1 MNITQK
7 IIVKI
12 KIRQLK
18 KLIRLYR
25 KGQGKKRS
33 DAHHKLN
40 EMSRFNCMACAFYH
54 DEQDLCY
61 SRPDTRHYR
70 SLYGCSDF
78 ASLENKEAVEKKMQN
93 ISIAK
98 QQELEKEILLNST
111 DMLKSRENDP
121 IALYALYE
129 ISQSIFD
136 YTYLLESAK
145 KGYALADKTITS
157 KYHYNATD
165 PNAKKS
171 LFGQKDDFFVPNEI
185 KEYLKSRKEC
195 TEVASNTA
203 VGWVQNDCGETGTIT
218 DFDLADRSL
227 IENDIPKAIE
237 RYVSFLDD
245 SIKNNKRYEIE
256 IAYRRLEHLYS
267 EIDLSLIEEDLRI
280 KWEKAIKDGFCYIRD
295 EIYFE
300 RDSKTLGLYNYNV
313 KHYDNRSNCKK
324 GYYKKH

>member
-18 KLIRLYR
+18 KLIRLQR

-33 DAHHKLN
+33 DAYHKLN
-40 EMSRFNCMACAFYH
+40 EMSRFYCIACAFYH
-54 DEQDLCY
+54 DEQDRCY
-61 SRPDTRHYR
+61 FSPYELR
-70 SLYGCSDF
+70 SWSAFRCPSF

-93 ISIAK
+93 ISIVK
-98 QQELEKEILLNST
+98 QQELEREILLNST
-111 DMLKSRENDP
+111 NTLKSRENDP

-129 ISQSIFD
+129 ISQTID
-136 YTYLLESAK
+136 HTYLLESAK

-157 KYHYNATD
+157 KYHYNAPD

-171 LFGQKDDFFVPNEI
+171 LLGQRGGFVPSEI
-185 KEYLKSRKEC
+185 KEYLISRKEC
-195 TEVASNTA
+195 TGVASNTA

-300 RDSKTLGLYNYNV
+300 RDSKTLGLYNYNI
-313 KHYDNRSNCKK
+313 KPYNNRSNCQK